1 MKISFLQAGNGDCI
15 HIESGDHHI
24 IIDSGKECPELI
36 SLIRKIQDEEKLIDL
51 LVITHYDA
59 DHIKAINTILE
70 GMKVPE
76 RKKLI
81 KQVWFN
87 ATKVGLYGNE
97 KILSARDAT
106 ELGHLLLEA
115 DIEWSSELR
124 AGLEKK
130 IDETLTIE
138 LIDGGEIYQDTRE
151 GKLLGNEKL
160 DWNTSFKDLKTY
172 LNDNVLDNSKTNA
185 QSAIIIARCNGK
197 KILLPGDSTPDK
209 LSKALD
215 NYRKGEVLKFDLV
228 KLPHHG
234 SYKSITKDILE
245 KFECLDYV
253 VSTNGKQFNHPNKKM
268 ILKVVSW
275 GKRKGDENIFFH
287 LNYYDDLYKKMK
299 ITKEEEYQY
308 KFECDGKSTFEF

>member
-1 MKISFLQAGNGDCI
+1 M
-15 HIESGDHHI
+15 
-24 IIDSGKECPELI
+24 
-36 SLIRKIQDEEKLIDL
+36 
-51 LVITHYDA
+51 
-59 DHIKAINTILE
+59 
-70 GMKVPE
+70 
-76 RKKLI
+76 
-81 KQVWFN
+81 
-87 ATKVGLYGNE
+87 
-97 KILSARDAT
+97 
-106 ELGHLLLEA
+106 
-115 DIEWSSELR
+115 
-124 AGLEKK
+124 
-130 IDETLTIE
+130 
-138 LIDGGEIYQDTRE
+138 
-151 GKLLGNEKL
+151 
-160 DWNTSFKDLKTY
+160 
-172 LNDNVLDNSKTNA
+172 LDNSKTNA

>member
-1 MKISFLQAGNGDCI
+1 M
-15 HIESGDHHI
+15 
-24 IIDSGKECPELI
+24 
-36 SLIRKIQDEEKLIDL
+36 
-51 LVITHYDA
+51 
-59 DHIKAINTILE
+59 
-70 GMKVPE
+70 
-76 RKKLI
+76 
-81 KQVWFN
+81 
-87 ATKVGLYGNE
+87 
-97 KILSARDAT
+97 
-106 ELGHLLLEA
+106 
-115 DIEWSSELR
+115 
-124 AGLEKK
+124 KK

-245 KFECLDYV
+245 KFECSDYV
-253 VSTNGKQFNHPNKKM
+253 VTTNGAQFFHPNKKM
-268 ILKVVSW
+268 MLKVISW
-275 GKRKGDENIFFH
+275 GKRKEGKKISFH
-287 LNYYDDLYKKMK
+287 LNYYHNLYKKLN
-299 ITKEEEYQY
+299 ITKEEERQY
-308 KFECDGKSTFEF
+308 KFECDGKRDFEF